1 MEKIIAAFDGLKYSE
16 SVAAHAMAI
25 AKRYKTTL
33 VGVFLEDFTY
43 HSFGILDLVA
53 DNGSNKMRAVR
64 LKKADEEIRDNSV
77 KRFQEACENAGL
89 EYIIHRNL
97 NVAIRDLLN
106 ESLYAD
112 LLIIQ
117 NNESFSL
124 YKQPV
129 PTNFIVALLEKVEC
143 PVLLVPDQYKK
154 PEQICFFFDGEPSSV
169 FAIKQFS
176 YLFRHENKPMEEITV
191 VLKDAERTVPDSPLM
206 QEWMQQHYAVVKYKL
221 LEGDARQEI
230 VSHLKRK
237 VKQPL
242 VVLGAYERGA
252 VSRWLKKSMA
262 DVLLKNIAVPIFI
275 AHK

>member
-154 PEQICFFFDGEPSSV
+154 PEQICFFLTVNRHPSLRLNSSV
-169 FAIKQFS
+169 ICFG
-176 YLFRHENKPMEEITV
+176 M
-191 VLKDAERTVPDSPLM
+191 RTN
-206 QEWMQQHYAVVKYKL
+206 
-221 LEGDARQEI
+221 
-230 VSHLKRK
+230 
-237 VKQPL
+237 
-242 VVLGAYERGA
+242 
-252 VSRWLKKSMA
+252 RWK
-262 DVLLKNIAVPIFI
+262 
-275 AHK
+275 